1 MATYNLS
8 CAMHD
13 CDRMELFTTETVR
26 PANLKHRLP
35 GPLQKSLPTP
45 VPSERSET
53 QRSIQGTI
61 HLHDIL

>member
-45 VPSERSET
+45 E
-53 QRSIQGTI
+53 I
-61 HLHDIL
+61 LDINHVLKLAAKSVL